1 MNEFALRSKA
11 CSMLLPLIAAAA
23 LAGCA
28 VGPTKEDPWEPFN
41 RSMFSVHEAVD
52 GAVIKPVA
60 QGYVAIVPEPIRTAV
75 SNIFGNLDD
84 LFSGINSVLQ
94 GNGYRAGDA
103 FGRVLLNTSFGL
115 GGIFDL
121 ASMMGITKDRN
132 DFGITFGK
140 WGFPQ
145 GPYLFVPGFGPTT
158 VRDGAGWLVRLE
170 TSPVGFIPDIPI
182 RNTLYGIGYVDVRQQ
197 ALAAESVV
205 ETAAI
210 DKYRFIRNAYLR
222 ARRYQ
227 LYDGHP
233 PPDDDEDSAA
243 PSGATPPSAVS
254 TVPSTPTAA
263 TPPATPAAE
272 SPPPAK

>member
-1 MNEFALRSKA
+1 MNESALRSKA
-11 CSMLLPLIAAAA
+11 CSALLPLLAAVA

-60 QGYVAIVPEPIRTAV
+60 QGYVAIVPELIRTGV
-75 SNIFGNLDD
+75 SNFFGNIDD
-84 LFSGINSVLQ
+84 LFSGVNSMLQ

-103 FGRVLLNTSFGL
+103 FGRVLLNSSFGI

-145 GPYLFVPGFGPTT
+145 GPYLFIPGFGPTT
-158 VRDGAGWLVRLE
+158 VRDGTGWLVRLE
-170 TSPVGFIPDIPI
+170 IGPVGYIPDIPV
-182 RNTLYGIGYVDVRQQ
+182 RNSLYGLGYVDIRQQ

-227 LYDGHP
+227 LYDGKP
-233 PPDDDEDSAA
+233 PPDDEEDASTPLGAEA
-243 PSGATPPSAVS
+243 FGATPPPAK
-254 TVPSTPTAA
+254 PSTSGS
-263 TPPATPAAE
+263 E
-272 SPPPAK
+272 PPPPPK

>member
-1 MNEFALRSKA
+1 MNKPALRSKTRCA
-11 CSMLLPLIAAAA
+11 LVPLLAAVA

-28 VGPTKEDPWEPFN
+28 VGPTKEDPYEPFN

-75 SNIFGNLDD
+75 SNFFGNIDD
-84 LFSGINSVLQ
+84 LFTGINGLLQ

-145 GPYLFVPGFGPTT
+145 GPYLFIPGFGPTT
-158 VRDGAGWLVRLE
+158 VRDGTGWLVRLE
-170 TSPVGFIPDIPI
+170 IGPVGYIPDIPL
-182 RNTLYGIGYVDVRQQ
+182 RNSLYGLGYVDIRQQ
-197 ALAAESVV
+197 ALATESVV

-233 PPDDDEDSAA
+233 PPEEDEDNALA
-243 PSGATPPSAVS
+243 PSAVAPAAP
-254 TVPSTPTAA
+254 VPA
-263 TPPATPAAE
+263 TPPAASTAEPA
-272 SPPPAK
+272 PPQ

>member
-1 MNEFALRSKA
+1 MNKVALQSKLRA
-11 CSMLLPLIAAAA
+11 ALLPALAAVA

-28 VGPTKEDPWEPFN
+28 LGPTKEDPYEPFN

-60 QGYVAIVPEPIRTAV
+60 QGYVAVVPEPIRTGV
-75 SNIFGNLDD
+75 SNFFGNIDD
-84 LFSGINSVLQ
+84 IFSGVNSVLQ
-94 GNGYRAGDA
+94 GNGNRAGDA
-103 FGRVLLNTSFGL
+103 FGRVLLNSSFGL

-158 VRDGAGWLVRLE
+158 ARDGAGWIVRLY
-170 TSPVGFIPDIPI
+170 TGPLGFIPDVPV
-182 RNTLYGIGYVDVRQQ
+182 RNSLYGLGYVDTRQQ
-197 ALAAESVV
+197 ALATESVV

-233 PPDDDEDSAA
+233 PPEEDEDPAA
-243 PSGATPPSAVS
+243 PGAAPAPPPAVS
-254 TVPSTPTAA
+254 TAPAAPAPATTAPASTPEPA
-263 TPPATPAAE
+263 PP
-272 SPPPAK
+272 K

>member
-1 MNEFALRSKA
+1 MNESALRSKMLCA
-11 CSMLLPLIAAAA
+11 LLPLLAVVS

-28 VGPTKEDPWEPFN
+28 VGPTKEDPYEPFN

-52 GAVIKPVA
+52 GAVMKPIA
-60 QGYVAIVPEPIRTAV
+60 QGYVAIVPELIRTGV
-75 SNIFGNLDD
+75 SNFFGNIDD
-84 LFSGINSVLQ
+84 LFTGINGLLQ

-103 FGRVLLNTSFGL
+103 FGRVLLNSSFGL

-145 GPYLFVPGFGPTT
+145 GPYLFIPGFGPTT
-158 VRDGAGWLVRLE
+158 VRDGTGWLVRLE
-170 TSPVGFIPDIPI
+170 IGPVGYIPDIPL
-182 RNTLYGIGYVDVRQQ
+182 RNSLYGLGYVDIRQQ
-197 ALAAESVV
+197 ALATESVV
-205 ETAAI
+205 DTAAI

-233 PPDDDEDSAA
+233 PPEDDDDSAPA
-243 PSGATPPSAVS
+243 PSAAAPAAAVPGAPPAASTPEPTPP
-254 TVPSTPTAA
+254 
-263 TPPATPAAE
+263 
-272 SPPPAK
+272 K

>member
-1 MNEFALRSKA
+1 MNKAALRSKP
-11 CSMLLPLIAAAA
+11 CSMLLPLLAAVT

-28 VGPTKEDPWEPFN
+28 VGPTKEDPYEPFN
-41 RSMFSVHEAVD
+41 RTMFSVHETVD
-52 GAVIKPVA
+52 DAVIKPVA
-60 QGYVAIVPEPIRTAV
+60 QGYVAIVPEVIRTGV
-75 SNIFGNLDD
+75 SNFFGNIDD
-84 LFSGINSVLQ
+84 LFTGINGLLQ

-103 FGRVLLNTSFGL
+103 FGRVLLNSSFGL

-145 GPYLFVPGFGPTT
+145 GPYLFIPGFGPTT

-170 TSPVGFIPDIPI
+170 IGPVGYIPDIPL
-182 RNTLYGIGYVDVRQQ
+182 RNSLYGLGYVDIRQQ
-197 ALAAESVV
+197 ALATESVV

-233 PPDDDEDSAA
+233 PPEEDEEHAPAPGAAA
-243 PSGATPPSAVS
+243 PAPATQ
-254 TVPSTPTAA
+254 
-263 TPPATPAAE
+263 PPASTA
-272 SPPPAK
+272 PPPLK

>member
-1 MNEFALRSKA
+1 MNKVALQSMVRST
-11 CSMLLPLIAAAA
+11 LLQGLTVVA

-28 VGPTKEDPWEPFN
+28 LGPTKEDPYEPFN

-60 QGYVAIVPEPIRTAV
+60 QGYVAVVPEPIRTAV
-75 SNIFGNLDD
+75 SNFFGNIDD
-84 LFSGINSVLQ
+84 IFSGVSSLLQ
-94 GNGYRAGDA
+94 GNGNRAGDT
-103 FGRVLLNTSFGL
+103 FGRVLLNSSFGL

-158 VRDGAGWLVRLE
+158 VRDGAGWIVRLY
-170 TSPVGFIPDIPI
+170 TGPVGFIPDVPV
-182 RNTLYGIGYVDVRQQ
+182 RNSLYGLGYVDIRQQ
-197 ALAAESVV
+197 ALATESVV

-233 PPDDDEDSAA
+233 PPEEDEDT
-243 PSGATPPSAVS
+243 TPPSA
-254 TVPSTPTAA
+254 AA
-263 TPPATPAAE
+263 AAARATTEPASAPEPTPP
-272 SPPPAK
+272 K